1 MMTSQDAR
9 DRCEALREALHHH
22 NYAYHALDAPHI
34 SDAEYDQLFQELLA
48 LERAYPELQRVDSP
62 SQRVGSAP
70 LNGFGQIQHELP
82 MLSLDNAFDDDD
94 IAEFHQRVLKAL
106 GETELVYCAEPKIDG
121 VAISL
126 LYDNGRL
133 LRAATR
139 GDGITGE
146 DVTANIRT
154 IEAVPL
160 VLQGNEYPDRLE
172 VRGEVYMS
180 KPVFESINKE
190 LIAQGEKP
198 FANPRNAAA
207 GSLRQLDSRLTAK
220 RRLTMFAY
228 SIGISEGGEMAEE
241 HWAVMQQIRQWGFR
255 VNSDA
260 ALVDNAE
267 GCQAYYA
274 KLSADRAKLD
284 YEIDGVVFK
293 VNRLVFQQS
302 LGVLTRTPRW
312 AIAGKFPAAQ
322 GRTTVLN
329 VEIQVGRTGAIT
341 PVARLKPVQVGGVMI
356 SNATLHNFDEV
367 ERLGLMIND
376 TVVIERAGDV
386 IPKVV
391 RVDLSQRPS
400 DAAAII
406 RPRLCPECDSPLVV
420 VSEEVILRCANGLA
434 CPAQQKERI
443 RHFVSRLAMD
453 IEGLGEKVVEQLLQ
467 AGLIRD
473 ASDLYQLSKTS
484 LLALDRFAEK
494 SAQNLLD
501 AIEASKQTTLS
512 RLIYALGIPE
522 VGEAT
527 ARVLSEQFR
536 SLDALMDA
544 DVDALLEVDDVG
556 PIVAGHWVDY
566 FCVDANRELIKR
578 LLASGVEG
586 KMPAPGNAGVALLE
600 GQTWVITGTLEHYS
614 RNELKA
620 KLQALGAKV
629 AGSVSSKT
637 TRLVAGQE
645 AGSKLKKAQELGV
658 EIMTEDQLRSL
669 LDAPR

>member
-1 MMTSQDAR
+1 MTVSQDAK
-9 DRCEALREALHHH
+9 DRCDTLCKALHHH
-22 NYAYHALDAPHI
+22 NYAYHALDAPVI

-48 LERAYPELQRVDSP
+48 LERAYPELQHSDSP
-62 SQRVGSAP
+62 SQRVGSVP
-70 LNGFGQIQHELP
+70 LQGFGQIRHELP
-82 MLSLDNAFDDDD
+82 MLSLDNAFDHQD
-94 IAEFHQRVLKAL
+94 IFEFHQRVLKAL
-106 GETELVYCAEPKIDG
+106 GETEMAYCAEPKIDG

-126 LYDNGRL
+126 LYERGRL

-139 GDGITGE
+139 GDGVTGE
-146 DVTANIRT
+146 DVTANVKT

-160 VLQGNEYPDRLE
+160 VLQGSEYPDRLE

-180 KPVFESINKE
+180 KPVFESINRD
-190 LIAQGEKP
+190 LVARGEKP

-228 SIGISEGGEMAEE
+228 SIGVSEGGEMANE
-241 HWAVMQQIRQWGFR
+241 HWGVMKQIRQWGFR

-260 ALVDNAE
+260 ALVENAE

-274 KLSADRAKLD
+274 KLSTERAKLD

-293 VNRLVFQQS
+293 VNRLAFQQA

-341 PVARLKPVQVGGVMI
+341 PVARLKPVQVGGVSI
-356 SNATLHNFDEV
+356 ANATLHNFDEV

-376 TVVIERAGDV
+376 TVVVERAGDV
-386 IPKVV
+386 IPKIV
-391 RVDLSQRPS
+391 RVDVSQRPS
-400 DAAAII
+400 NAENIV
-406 RPRLCPECDSPLVV
+406 RPRLCPECDSPLVLA
-420 VSEEVILRCANGLA
+420 SEEVILRCPNGLA

-467 AGLIRD
+467 SGLIRD
-473 ASDLYQLSKTS
+473 ASDLYQLSKAS

-494 SAQNLLD
+494 SAQKLLD
-501 AIEASKQTTLS
+501 AIEASKRTTLS

-527 ARVLSEQFR
+527 ARALAEQFR
-536 SLDALMDA
+536 TLDAVMAADA
-544 DVDALLEVDDVG
+544 SALLEVDDVG
-556 PIVAGHWVDY
+556 PIVAQHLVDY
-566 FCVDANRELIKR
+566 FREEANRELISR
-578 LLASGVEG
+578 LLASGIEG
-586 KMPAPGNAGVALLE
+586 AMPAEAVVAGKPLA
-600 GQTWVITGTLEHYS
+600 GQTWVITGTLAQYS
-614 RNELKA
+614 RTALKA
-620 KLQALGAKV
+620 RLQVLGAKV

-637 TRLVAGQE
+637 TMLIAGEE
-645 AGSKLKKAQELGV
+645 AGSKLQKAQALGV
-658 EIMTEDQLRSL
+658 EIITEDQLNAILETAR
-669 LDAPR
+669 

>member
-190 LIAQGEKP
+190 LIAQGERP

-406 RPRLCPECDSPLVV
+406 RPRLCPECHSPLV

-467 AGLIRD
+467 AGLIQD
-473 ASDLYQLSKTS
+473 ASDLYQLSKAS

-501 AIEASKQTTLS
+501 AIEGSKQTTLN

-527 ARVLSEQFR
+527 ARALSERFR
-536 SLDALMDA
+536 SLDAVMAA

-556 PIVAGHWVDY
+556 PIVARHLLDY
-566 FCVDANRELIKR
+566 FCIDSNRELIKR
-578 LLASGVEG
+578 LLAAGVEG
-586 KMPAPGNAGVALLE
+586 AMPTQVTAASTPLE
-600 GQTWVITGTLEHYS
+600 GQTWVITGTLQHYS
-614 RNELKA
+614 RNDLKA
-620 KLQALGAKV
+620 RLQALGAKV

-637 TRLVAGQE
+637 TMLIAGQE
-645 AGSKLKKAQELGV
+645 AGSKLQKAKDFGV
-658 EIMTEDQLRSL
+658 DIMTEDQLTAFLEMSE
-669 LDAPR
+669 